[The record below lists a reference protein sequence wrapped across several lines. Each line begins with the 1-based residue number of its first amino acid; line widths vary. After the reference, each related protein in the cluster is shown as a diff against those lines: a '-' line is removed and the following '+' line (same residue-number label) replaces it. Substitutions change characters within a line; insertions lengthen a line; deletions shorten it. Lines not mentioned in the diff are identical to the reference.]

1 MDSGI
6 GFNEKIIDELILNK
20 KEFLVKTEEEKF
32 TNISLFL
39 RIWRRREHLFYLIP
53 EMLDEL
59 TRKFLKPEKSMLNV
73 ILNVI
78 YEIYNQFINL
88 YPKDSNSFVPASKIL
103 CEDILKDLF
112 RKDNEK
118 RIKDLKEKIVKL
130 ANDMREQKY
139 ENVFQI

>member
-1 MDSGI
+1 
-6 GFNEKIIDELILNK
+6 
-20 KEFLVKTEEEKF
+20 
-32 TNISLFL
+32 
-39 RIWRRREHLFYLIP
+39 
-53 EMLDEL
+53 
-59 TRKFLKPEKSMLNV
+59 MLNV